1 MTRLEDIHPGNLLTG
16 RVSNVTAFGAFVDIG
31 EQKNVYFKLS
41 FQFHVFYDTLNTLY
55 VFRYWQ
61 RRPYSYQQDEG
72 KKSGVGEQVLFEI

>member
-31 EQKNVYFKLS
+31 EQKNVFFKLS
-41 FQFHVFYDTLNTLY
+41 FQFHGFQDTLNTIY

>member
-31 EQKNVYFKLS
+31 KLKNVFFFFKLS
-41 FQFHVFYDTLNTLY
+41 FRSRVFWDTLHNILY

-61 RRPYSYQQDEG
+61 RRPHSY
-72 KKSGVGEQVLFEI
+72 